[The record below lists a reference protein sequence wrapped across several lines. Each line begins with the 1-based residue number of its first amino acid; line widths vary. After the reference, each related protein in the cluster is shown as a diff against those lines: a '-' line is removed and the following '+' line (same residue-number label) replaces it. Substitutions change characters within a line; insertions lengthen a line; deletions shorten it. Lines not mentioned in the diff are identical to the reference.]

1 MTQDFAKKNRPAP
14 TKRKPSPRANK
25 APGWVWL
32 LTGIVLGAFIMFLM
46 YLAGMTPQPD
56 TKPQTSTTTANSNN
70 KTNVPKPRFDFYRML
85 KESEP
90 EATYTVDPADA
101 QQANQPAKEYI
112 LQAGSFRKQQ
122 DADRLRAELLMLNL
136 NAYVEVTNI
145 NNGDIWH
152 RVLTGPYLSRS
163 RMAKARSIL
172 VSNEISPL
180 VLTREKK

>member
-1 MTQDFAKKNRPAP
+1 MTRDFAKKTRSAPA
-14 TKRKPSPRANK
+14 KRKLPPRSNK

-32 LTGIVLGAFIMFLM
+32 LTGTILGAFIMFLM
-46 YLAGMTPQPD
+46 HLAGMTTQPESK
-56 TKPQTSTTTANSNN
+56 TRAIANSSN
-70 KTNVPKPRFDFYRML
+70 TGNVPKPRFDFYRML

-90 EATYTVDPADA
+90 ESTYPVDPADA
-101 QQANQPAKEYI
+101 QQANQPTKEYI

-122 DADRLRAELLMLNL
+122 DADRLRAQLLILNL
-136 NAYVEVTNI
+136 DAYIEATNI
-145 NNGDIWH
+145 KNGDIWH